1 MKVHKHNS
9 QYRLRKHMP
18 EGGEPFHC
26 TRHVSGITSNRYAQ
40 SQKTGKLNTLK
51 VKVNLLDRK
60 EQTCVQL
67 PVTVE
72 KQSIPTLF
80 CLCTY

>member
-1 MKVHKHNS
+1 
-9 QYRLRKHMP
+9 MP

-80 CLCTY
+80 CLCSY